1 MPNLLISKFVEL
13 QDDTEQAG
21 MLWATAYGFFIMFSY
36 YILRAVRDE
45 ISSADR
51 GNLQIL
57 WTVVFLA
64 MMVAVPLY
72 SWLTSKFS
80 RGVFVPLV
88 NRFFIACL
96 VGFWLCLVLLPED
109 ARPMTQACTNG
120 NSAITSKC
128 ACGLCR
134 LSG

>member
-1 MPNLLISKFVEL
+1 MPNLLIRKFVYL
-13 QDDTEQAG
+13 KDNNEQAG

-72 SWLTSKFS
+72 SWITSRFS
-80 RGVFVPLV
+80 RGVFVPLA

-96 VGFWLCLVLLPED
+96 VGFWLCLSCFRKMHGHGL
-109 ARPMTQACTNG
+109 TGCST
-120 NSAITSKC
+120 
-128 ACGLCR
+128 CGPVSSPC
-134 LSG
+134 SW